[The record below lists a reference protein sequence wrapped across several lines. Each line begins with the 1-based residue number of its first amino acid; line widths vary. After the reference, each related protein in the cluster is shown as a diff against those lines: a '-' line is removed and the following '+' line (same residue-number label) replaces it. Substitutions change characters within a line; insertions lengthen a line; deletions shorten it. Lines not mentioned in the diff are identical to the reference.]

1 METHIQF
8 DKVKNFWHKVGY
20 QPVHVVEAQG
30 HSGGLWALA
39 SLGLNLNIVVWEYSH
54 HSITLEVTMGNR
66 KWLGTAVYASPNATT
81 RDKFWHYLCNLS
93 KSISSPWLLIGDW
106 NEILLPGEQKG
117 CIFSPSRTAT
127 FWDVLDQCGLMDL
140 DSTGGKFTWHRTQGY
155 KLMAK
160 RLDRGLANLQWR
172 LNFQDAFIEVLC
184 RMHSDHNP
192 LLLRLG
198 GIPQNRGPKPFRF
211 EAAWIMHNDYQGV
224 VQAAWNRRKGKPLE
238 ALHLVKEDF
247 IAFNKDVFG
256 SIFKRKRNIESRI
269 KGIQRALERVD
280 SLSLHHL
287 EQSLQHE
294 YNHILFQEELLWFQK
309 SRENRVKLGYRN
321 TAYFHAQTV
330 IRRRRNRIQGISL
343 PNGI

>member
-1 METHIQF
+1 M
-8 DKVKNFWHKVGY
+8 
-20 QPVHVVEAQG
+20 
-30 HSGGLWALA
+30 
-39 SLGLNLNIVVWEYSH
+39 
-54 HSITLEVTMGNR
+54 
-66 KWLGTAVYASPNATT
+66 
-81 RDKFWHYLCNLS
+81 
-93 KSISSPWLLIGDW
+93 
-106 NEILLPGEQKG
+106 
-117 CIFSPSRTAT
+117 
-127 FWDVLDQCGLMDL
+127 
-140 DSTGGKFTWHRTQGY
+140 
-155 KLMAK
+155 
-160 RLDRGLANLQWR
+160 
-172 LNFQDAFIEVLC
+172 
-184 RMHSDHNP
+184 
-192 LLLRLG
+192 
-198 GIPQNRGPKPFRF
+198 
-211 EAAWIMHNDYQGV
+211 
-224 VQAAWNRRKGKPLE
+224 KGKPLE